1 MQYDGTG
8 QQYRDVVK
16 AGVSHEKIRVS
27 SVRWHVNGHKFC
39 RAFDGF
45 SGQLRN
51 PIWGSNGC
59 TRRSA
64 ALWRVLPDCY
74 VWPRKSLLR
83 FAARAIAERLV
94 ATGEVVRDY

>member
-1 MQYDGTG
+1 M
-8 QQYRDVVK
+8 RKFVF
-16 AGVSHEKIRVS
+16 
-27 SVRWHVNGHKFC
+27 RWHVNGHKFC

-59 TRRSA
+59 TRRRSA
-64 ALWRVLPDCY
+64 APWRVLPDCY